1 MKRIVL
7 FGGNGY
13 IGREVTRQWL
23 KKDKNVEFYVIS
35 RLGNNKLVDKRI
47 HNLSA
52 DVTDYNSV
60 ERVFPKEINSENN
73 VIVTSFVEHEIREIN
88 RRTDISCRWSAV
100 GVENLLKIKLV
111 QKYSPHN
118 WEQYFKTIR
127 RNNINIT
134 ATICN

>member
-88 RRTDISCRWSAV
+88 RRTDISCHWSAV

-118 WEQYFKTIR
+118 WEKYFKTIR

-134 ATICN
+134 AKICN